1 MINQRLN
8 RNERADHHQH
18 GREDQGKPVERLDA
32 ALVLLLEDH
41 EVHPR
46 GEDEGGDVVR
56 EVAHHAEDVAELRD
70 EPGHQRD
77 QHNLHN
83 TEDDVRRVG
92 DEVLAL
98 RRGAPV
104 ALDHLVHGLHP
115 ERETTD
121 DGDHHQNVD
130 RHRDPGE
137 VGQRLQNIALH
148 TMS

>member
-56 EVAHHAEDVAELRD
+56 EVAHHAEDVAELRQFLD
-70 EPGHQRD
+70 E
-77 QHNLHN
+77 L
-83 TEDDVRRVG
+83 EK
-92 DEVLAL
+92 
-98 RRGAPV
+98 
-104 ALDHLVHGLHP
+104 
-115 ERETTD
+115 
-121 DGDHHQNVD
+121 
-130 RHRDPGE
+130 GE
-137 VGQRLQNIALH
+137 KH
-148 TMS
+148 